1 MTPSTARAKLEGGK
15 RILVLGIVASLSA
28 TALLAIGTLLFGDF
42 GEREGRILTTT
53 ALLAGYGLL
62 ALPAGFLLD
71 QRRLPRL
78 AATLL
83 VLASAGF
90 GIAVASVWTSEPPAA
105 LPKSIG
111 TVTAFAIAS
120 TQIAALAARRR
131 DNDPLLVRRLY
142 AASTA
147 TALVLAAMI
156 TAAAWAEIG
165 NSGYYRILAAL
176 AVLDI
181 LLAALQPILAMA
193 RPAGAVFHL
202 RVRVEPNDVIETTVE
217 APDIASAAAK
227 AIRTIE
233 SGGREVTGL
242 ERVVPSGLPNRRLGT
257 HADAVS
263 QAGPLLASK
272 IGVELPGSPPS
283 VHSMPREIDPAEPDS
298 EDPNPSEPLPVD
310 APSR

>member
-1 MTPSTARAKLEGGK
+1 MTPGAARVKLEGGK
-15 RILVLGIVASLSA
+15 RILVLAIVASLSV
-28 TALLAIGTLLFGDF
+28 TAVLAIGTLLFGDF

-83 VLASAGF
+83 VLASTGF
-90 GIAVASVWTSEPPAA
+90 GIAIVSVWMSEPPAA
-105 LPKSIG
+105 LPKSMG

-120 TQIAALAARRR
+120 TQIAALAARQR
-131 DNDPLLVRRLY
+131 DNDPALVRRLY

-165 NSGYYRILAAL
+165 SSGFYRILAAL
-176 AVLDI
+176 AVLDV
-181 LLAALQPILAMA
+181 LLVALQPILALT
-193 RPAGAVFHL
+193 RPVGIPYRL
-202 RVRVEPNDVIETTVE
+202 RILVEPDDMIETTVE
-217 APDIASAAAK
+217 APDLASAAAR

-233 SGGREVTGL
+233 RSGREVTAI
-242 ERVVPSGLPNRRLGT
+242 ERSRGQSRPLDPSGGR
-257 HADAVS
+257 
-263 QAGPLLASK
+263 
-272 IGVELPGSPPS
+272 
-283 VHSMPREIDPAEPDS
+283 
-298 EDPNPSEPLPVD
+298 
-310 APSR
+310 